1 MVFKVSGGTRQHNLI
16 SIFKLSRNQC
26 EAVLNNGIYFYTS
39 RVKVR
44 MYFYKYGPIGTFLW
58 FSVSIFVPILFWP

>member
-1 MVFKVSGGTRQHNLI
+1 MRICIKLTEFIFIHFK
-16 SIFKLSRNQC
+16 
-26 EAVLNNGIYFYTS
+26 IYFYTS